1 MTVSHPTTQKTPAKS
16 KPAIARTHPVTI
28 LFWFFLLLFK
38 RKTNQFPQTQQSKS
52 RKSPKIR
59 KGKRKKKQFVILGVC
74 FISMKVLEP
83 RVSTGPFTKSSY
95 ANKPTVFF
103 FSGASLQ
110 WARWTSPTSLCL
122 TIRLCFSHLSSSRF
136 LMSAWP
142 LSKTVPIHSSAFFLF
157 SVFLLFLF
165 LFWDCLNFN

>member
-1 MTVSHPTTQKTPAKS
+1 MLPLHCIHFLLLLALKYASSRPKLPSPVNDSFLPNHPKNSRQIETGYRPYPS
-16 KPAIARTHPVTI
+16 GNYFVLI
-28 LFWFFLLLFK
+28 LSLLFK
-38 RKTNQFPQTQQSKS
+38 RKTYQFPQTQQSKS

-59 KGKRKKKQFVILGVC
+59 KRKRKIKQFVILGVC

-110 WARWTSPTSLCL
+110 
-122 TIRLCFSHLSSSRF
+122 
-136 LMSAWP
+136 
-142 LSKTVPIHSSAFFLF
+142 
-157 SVFLLFLF
+157 
-165 LFWDCLNFN
+165 